1 VEGLNGDTALLLWIN
16 AHHTAVLDALLVVV
30 MVPGPA
36 ATMDAAEA
44 AGAAVGRPAAL
55 DRAVV
60 SQLHD
65 LMWSYPTD

>member
-1 VEGLNGDTALLLWIN
+1 
-16 AHHTAVLDALLVVV
+16 
-30 MVPGPA
+30 
-36 ATMDAAEA
+36 MDAAEA